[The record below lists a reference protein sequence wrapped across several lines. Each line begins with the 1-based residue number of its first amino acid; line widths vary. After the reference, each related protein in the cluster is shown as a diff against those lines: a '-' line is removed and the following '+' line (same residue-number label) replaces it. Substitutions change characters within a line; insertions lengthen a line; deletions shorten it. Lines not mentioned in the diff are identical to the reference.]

1 MKQSINFYQDEFRK
15 PEIKLSAR
23 QLLQAIA
30 GVLLLVTI
38 AGVYQYWLVG
48 DLSHSIE
55 QATTENTLLENSIA
69 ERKKAL
75 ELVKTDP
82 KLEVK
87 LAQLKTKNIDKRRL
101 ASYINKMGLDSGNSV
116 TEYYKALSENEIS
129 GIWLSKII
137 LYKNA
142 SDIGLEGMTRNASD
156 VSIYIEKMKDKPVF
170 GGVSFH
176 MIKLKKSEELPL
188 YTEFYIDSRSHKD
201 EG

>member
-1 MKQSINFYQDEFRK
+1 VKQSINFYQEEFRK
-15 PEIKLSAR
+15 PEIKFPAR
-23 QLLQAIA
+23 QLLQVIA
-30 GVLLLVTI
+30 GVLLLVTLSG
-38 AGVYQYWLVG
+38 AYQYWLVG

-55 QATTENTLLENSIA
+55 QARAENTLLENSIA
-69 ERKKAL
+69 ERKNAL

-101 ASYINKMGLDSGNSV
+101 ASYINKMGLDSENSV
-116 TEYYKALSENEIS
+116 TGYYKALSENEIS
-129 GIWLSKII
+129 GLWLSKII
-137 LYKNA
+137 LYRNA
-142 SDIGLEGMTRNASD
+142 SDIALEGVTRNASD
-156 VSIYIEKMKDKPVF
+156 VSIYIEKMKNKPVF

>member
-1 MKQSINFYQDEFRK
+1 
-15 PEIKLSAR
+15 
-23 QLLQAIA
+23 
-30 GVLLLVTI
+30 
-38 AGVYQYWLVG
+38 VG

-55 QATTENTLLENSIA
+55 QATAENTLLENSIA

-75 ELVKTDP
+75 ELVKADP

-87 LAQLKTKNIDKRRL
+87 LAKLKTKNIDKRRL
-101 ASYINKMGLDSGNSV
+101 ASYINKMGLDSENSV
-116 TEYYKALSENEIS
+116 TGYYKALSENEIS
-129 GIWLSKII
+129 GLWLSKII

-142 SDIGLEGMTRNASD
+142 SDIALEGMTRNASD

-176 MIKLKKSEELPL
+176 MIQLKKSEELPL

>member
-1 MKQSINFYQDEFRK
+1 VKQSINFYQEEFRK
-15 PEIKLSAR
+15 PEIKLPAR
-23 QLLQAIA
+23 QLLQVIA

-38 AGVYQYWLVG
+38 AGVYQYWLLG
-48 DLSHSIE
+48 DLTHSIE
-55 QATTENTLLENSIA
+55 KAVAKNILLENSIV

-101 ASYINKMGLDSGNSV
+101 ASYINKMGLDNENSV
-116 TEYYKALSENEIS
+116 TRFYKALSENEIS
-129 GIWLSKII
+129 GLWLSKII
-137 LYKNA
+137 LYKHA
-142 SDIGLEGMTRNASD
+142 SDIALEGMTRNASD
-156 VSIYIEKMKDKPVF
+156 VPIYIENMKEKPVF

-176 MIKLKKSEELPL
+176 TIQLKKSEELPF
-188 YTEFYIDSRSHKD
+188 YTEFYIDSRNHKD